1 MKTWRKLWMEKK
13 NMLCEKKKESTVE
26 AFLVTTVVIYMLPI
40 LTQPRFLLQ
49 VNF

>member
-1 MKTWRKLWMEKK
+1 MKKAVNGKRKTCSVRKR
-13 NMLCEKKKESTVE
+13 KESTVE
-26 AFLVTTVVIYMLPI
+26 AFLATTVVIYMLPI